1 MYTLPQKK
9 RNFSESTFP
18 GDPGSGSVTQGYKE
32 FLNGIFCEML
42 PRTLP
47 KWKFTITT
55 TDYSHL
61 QKKCNLQK
69 KLHIFWGRVYVCE
82 NVPFPFSLIHSLTN
96 YMYRSF
102 WGHICTGG
110 YGSHTGSFLTQ
121 KSSLMNRFQIWHC
134 RDSVSFCIFQLKTF
148 DDKVDLCTQ
157 KWASSVASVGW
168 IRRQLSRVTWF
179 L

>member
-1 MYTLPQKK
+1 MGSFAKCYREHYQNENLPLRLLITVISK
-9 RNFSESTFP
+9 RNATF
-18 GDPGSGSVTQGYKE
+18 
-32 FLNGIFCEML
+32 
-42 PRTLP
+42 
-47 KWKFTITT
+47 
-55 TDYSHL
+55 
-61 QKKCNLQK
+61 K